1 VSEIEL
7 TPGLECAFDALAH
20 GLQSELGIAF
30 Q

>member
-7 TPGLECAFDALAH
+7 TSGLECAFDALAH
-20 GLQSELGIAF
+20 GLQPELGIAF